1 MNETDIAILQA
12 ARILQ
17 RHPSNPWQEEIQ
29 DLLVRAEAGEDVT
42 VQIIDLLR
50 QNQNV
55 RRWMHEQVTLSEPDF
70 RGFEPLLGSQGIIP
84 ASQSW
89 ICPLEGCTAK
99 SLPVIREGE
108 DPPACEKHNVLMV
121 RRTG

>member
-17 RHPSNPWQEEIQ
+17 RHPSNPWQKEIQ
-29 DLLVRAEAGEDVT
+29 DLLVRAEAGENVT
-42 VQIIDLLR
+42 VQLIDLLR

-55 RRWMHEQVTLSEPDF
+55 RRWMYEQIADSSACF
-70 RGFEPLLGSQGIIP
+70 KGFEQLTGDKGDIP
-84 ASQSW
+84 ASQRW
-89 ICPLEGCTAK
+89 VCPHEGCIAK

-108 DPPACEKHNVLMV
+108 DPPVCEIHNVPMV
-121 RRTG
+121 RRAR